1 MPGWLCRITRVARR
15 IISAVFSRS
24 PIACLTLATALLL
37 AAGCDRGVQPA
48 HLNQPAPTFKIS
60 DGTRTVNLADY
71 RGQVVLLNFWASWCG
86 PCIEELPSLL
96 AMQHQMPQI
105 KVIAISIDED
115 DDSYRKFL
123 VDHHVD
129 LFTVRDANQQANALY
144 GTFQY
149 PETYVIDRN
158 GLIQRKYIGAR
169 DWTSPEM
176 VAYLAQL

>member
-1 MPGWLCRITRVARR
+1 
-15 IISAVFSRS
+15 VFSPRRFAAF
-24 PIACLTLATALLL
+24 ACFSAAILLT
-37 AAGCDRGVQPA
+37 GCDRGAHPA
-48 HLNQPAPTFKIS
+48 HINKPAPTFQIS
-60 DGTRTVNLADY
+60 DGTHSVNLADY
-71 RGQVVLLNFWASWCG
+71 RGHVVLLNFWATWCP

-96 AMQHQMPQI
+96 AMQHKMPDV

-115 DDSYRKFL
+115 DAVYRRFL

-129 LFTVRDANQQANALY
+129 LLTVRDAEQRANTLY
-144 GTFQY
+144 GSTQY

-176 VAYLAQL
+176 LAYLAQL

>member
-1 MPGWLCRITRVARR
+1 MFSRRR
-15 IISAVFSRS
+15 IAYF
-24 PIACLTLATALLL
+24 ALAATLLL
-37 AAGCDRGVQPA
+37 TDGCDRGAHPA
-48 HLNQPAPTFKIS
+48 HLNQPAPTFRIS
-60 DGTRTVNLADY
+60 DGTRSVNLADY

-96 AMQHQMPQI
+96 AMQHQMPQV

-115 DDSYRKFL
+115 DNSYRKFL
-123 VDHHVD
+123 AEHHVD

-176 VAYLAQL
+176 LAYLAQL